1 MSNKLKLALILAG
14 LYLLLV
20 VLFGAV
26 GAALWADMDPQ
37 EREAT
42 LAILENR
49 YGLAVFVILACWV
62 IIGFIVHALYR
73 AYVLA
78 PSEAA
83 RAGPGYGE
91 RQSGTAPA
99 SDGGA
104 GDQGPCGGGEC
115 AGRAAGVPAAR
126 RGGES
131 P

>member
-1 MSNKLKLALILAG
+1 MSSKVKLALVLAG
-14 LYLLLV
+14 LYALLV

-42 LAILENR
+42 LAILENH

-62 IIGFIVHALYR
+62 IIGFIVQALYR

-78 PSEAA
+78 PLSLREQALVMVNA
-83 RAGPGYGE
+83 NPGLRLQVMG
-91 RQSGTAPA
+91 APEIK
-99 SDGGA
+99 S
-104 GDQGPCGGGEC
+104 PCGSGEC
-115 AGRAAGVPAAR
+115 AGRATGIPAAR